1 MAETLTIRIKP
12 LGESMATFR
21 QTFKAL
27 EGSTRSKAR
36 VQRREEVFF
45 TSIEAARKLLTP
57 NRLSLLRAIR
67 TERPG
72 SMYALARRV
81 GRDLNAG
88 GVQASLPKGFDEG
101 HHPAVLLPQDVNAI
115 TVKSPQCSTMAS
127 STSRS
132 RSALLGGQ
140 RAPHFFGR
148 GSGSPHGAPS
158 KVGKAS
164 SPSSTVGSAPSF
176 VGVGG
181 VSSLA

>member
-1 MAETLTIRIKP
+1 MAKTLTIRIKP
-12 LGESMATFR
+12 LGEAMATFR

-81 GRDLNAG
+81 GRDLKN
-88 GVQASLPKGFDEG
+88 VQQDLR
-101 HHPAVLLPQDVNAI
+101 LLESYGLVRM
-115 TVKSPQCSTMAS
+115 V
-127 STSRS
+127 RS
-132 RSALLGGQ
+132 RPGKGRRTKAPQALFREIALKI
-140 RAPHFFGR
+140 AF
-148 GSGSPHGAPS
+148 
-158 KVGKAS
+158 
-164 SPSSTVGSAPSF
+164 
-176 VGVGG
+176 
-181 VSSLA
+181 

>member
-12 LGESMATFR
+12 LGEAMATFR

-81 GRDLNAG
+81 GRDLKN
-88 GVQASLPKGFDEG
+88 VQQDLR
-101 HHPAVLLPQDVNAI
+101 LLESYGLVR
-115 TVKSPQCSTMAS
+115 MA
-127 STSRS
+127 RS
-132 RSALLGGQ
+132 RPAKGRRTKAPQALFREIALKI
-140 RAPHFFGR
+140 AI
-148 GSGSPHGAPS
+148 
-158 KVGKAS
+158 
-164 SPSSTVGSAPSF
+164 
-176 VGVGG
+176 
-181 VSSLA
+181 

>member
-1 MAETLTIRIKP
+1 MAKTLTIRIKP
-12 LGESMATFR
+12 LGEAMATFR

-81 GRDLNAG
+81 GRDLKN
-88 GVQASLPKGFDEG
+88 VQQDLR
-101 HHPAVLLPQDVNAI
+101 LLESYGLVR
-115 TVKSPQCSTMAS
+115 MA
-127 STSRS
+127 RS
-132 RSALLGGQ
+132 RPGKGRRTKAPEALFTEIALKI
-140 RAPHFFGR
+140 AI
-148 GSGSPHGAPS
+148 
-158 KVGKAS
+158 
-164 SPSSTVGSAPSF
+164 
-176 VGVGG
+176 
-181 VSSLA
+181 